1 MTSSMRRL
9 RDFQRV
15 DIYAGEVTVPARVA
29 AVTGDEAR
37 LQLADPLPSEAGVL
51 PLPCQL
57 AFDHGGHLIMLS
69 GMLYGIDDRAVR
81 FVVGDGVRA
90 SDKRRH
96 ARLSL
101 PLPAIVTP
109 VDDRGVDA
117 GETIACSTKDISAG
131 GALLGVGGMP
141 ARIRVAIELPG
152 SLGTIDAHANV
163 VRSTDQVTACAF
175 IALDAERQQTI
186 EKFVET
192 VRVELARRFAAK
204 AAA

>member
-1 MTSSMRRL
+1 MRRL

-15 DIYAGEVTVPARVA
+15 DIYAGEASLPCRVA
-29 AVTGDEAR
+29 AVHGDEAR
-37 LQLADPLPSEAGVL
+37 LQLAGPLPDEAGTL
-51 PLPCQL
+51 PVPCQL

-69 GMLYGIDDRAVR
+69 GTLHAAGEGSVK

-96 ARLSL
+96 ARLSV
-101 PLPAIVTP
+101 PLPALVTP
-109 VDDRGVDA
+109 VDDSGNDLGPSA
-117 GETIACSTKDISAG
+117 ACETKDISAG

-141 ARIRVAIELPG
+141 PRIRVAITLPG
-152 SLGTIDAHANV
+152 ELGVVEAHASV
-163 VRSTDQVTACAF
+163 VRSTDEVTACAF
-175 IALDAERQQTI
+175 IALDVERQQTI
-186 EKFVET
+186 DDFVET